1 MLTPEQI
8 QRLTLDADVR
18 AVLRMPGSYAM
29 ALAVIRMLPTVPKH
43 FDTNDWNALIR
54 AIDERENRP

>member
-18 AVLRMPGSYAM
+18 AVLRYPAPYSI
-29 ALAVIRMLPTVPKH
+29 ALAAIRMLPTVPRD